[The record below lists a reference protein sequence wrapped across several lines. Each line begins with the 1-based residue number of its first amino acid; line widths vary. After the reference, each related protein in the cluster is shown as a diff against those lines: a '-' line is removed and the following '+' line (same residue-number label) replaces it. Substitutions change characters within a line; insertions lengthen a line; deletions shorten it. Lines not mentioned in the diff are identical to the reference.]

1 MLKLLFA
8 LALVAGA
15 SVPLVS
21 AGAHEGQKMD
31 PTHAHSRHAVRDHA
45 SHSQSKRLSVPAH
58 AAFRYRK
65 GGRCHHYHY
74 YKPVVPDC

>member
-1 MLKLLFA
+1 MRIIVVLAMLLAPVASGATA
-8 LALVAGA
+8 LHKPAKDL
-15 SVPLVS
+15 
-21 AGAHEGQKMD
+21 AHV
-31 PTHAHSRHAVRDHA
+31 HSRHAVLDHVF
-45 SHSQSKRLSVPAH
+45 HRQGKRLSVPAH